1 MVGFGVDFDDAAIGE
16 EREVVGGGFVGE
28 AHGVVAAHVDAGG
41 VLVRLA
47 LLLAGG
53 RCGLSDGGEAETQN

>member
-1 MVGFGVDFDDAAIGE
+1 
-16 EREVVGGGFVGE
+16 VVGGGFVGE
-28 AHGVVAAHVDAGG
+28 IHGVVAAHVDAGG

-47 LLLAGG
+47 LLLAGD